1 MLNIF
6 LAFYHNIAKNI
17 AIRVSP
23 RPIIIAGYIIH
34 VSKTLQEQG
43 DILRSMRP
51 AIMLFFKQIIFS
63 IFVPGGCFYGFS

>member
-6 LAFYHNIAKNI
+6 LAFYHNIAKNV

-51 AIMLFFKQIIFS
+51 PIMLFFKQIIFS
-63 IFVPGGCFYGFS
+63 KFVPGGCFYGFS